1 MYKFK
6 ARQAIFSHEFFL
18 PFGGKLNPN
27 NQWCKLAELIDW
39 GTLEDRYTSNFKN
52 INVGQEA
59 HSVRMAVGSL
69 IIQNRKTL
77 SDRETIQDITENP
90 YMQYFIGLE
99 AFTDKAP
106 FDPSMMVHFRKR
118 LGKDIINEIN
128 EMIANPKQDVFDD
141 KPPQD
146 KGTPAGETD
155 KIKADTPEVNQGK
168 LILDATCAPADIH
181 YPTDIWLLNNVR
193 EALEEIIDVLHTPH
207 IGNLMKP
214 RTYRETAHKDFLN
227 ISKSKRPKAN
237 QIRKAIRK
245 QLNYIKR
252 DFRII
257 EDLVKSSPLELLS
270 NKQYQN
276 LLVAREIYRQ
286 QKQMFRDKTHQ
297 IEDRIV
303 SLHMPF
309 IRPIVRGKT
318 NAPVEFGAKLAISIV
333 NGYAYMEHLSFDNF
347 NEGTTLIE
355 SIENFKRRFGHYP
368 EAVLADKIYRNRDNI
383 AYCKKYNIRFS
394 GPPLG
399 RPVKDTELL
408 RQQYHQ
414 ERQDSGERNA
424 VEGKFGE
431 GKRFYGLNRIMARL
445 QSTTETVIAMQLLV
459 MNLEKRLRSLFVRI
473 FKVLFKQCFR
483 LINLYSIWI
492 LAADFI

>member
-6 ARQAIFSHEFFL
+6 AQQTIFPHEFFL

-27 NQWCKLAELIDW
+27 NQWCKLAGLIDW
-39 GTLEDRYTSNFKN
+39 ATLEGRYAKNFKDV
-52 INVGQEA
+52 NVGQEA
-59 HSVRMAVGSL
+59 LSVRVAVGSL

-77 SDRETIQDITENP
+77 SDRATVQEITENP

-99 AFTDKAP
+99 AFTDKEP

-118 LGKDIINEIN
+118 LSKDIINEIN
-128 EMIANPKQDVFDD
+128 EMIANPKDEDSD
-141 KPPQD
+141 SKPPQD
-146 KGTPAGETD
+146 KGTPAGKTD
-155 KIKADTPEVNQGK
+155 KVKADTTEANQGK

-181 YPTDIWLLNNVR
+181 YPTDIWLLNNAR
-193 EALEEIIDVLHTPH
+193 EALEEIIDVLHKPH
-207 IGNLMKP
+207 IGNLKKP

-227 ISKSKRPKAN
+227 ISKSKRPKAK

-252 DFRII
+252 DFKIV
-257 EDLVKSSPLELLS
+257 EDLVEISPLELLS

-276 LLVAREIYRQ
+276 LLVAHEIYRQ
-286 QKQMFRDKTHQ
+286 QRQMFRDKTHQ
-297 IEDRIV
+297 VEDRIV

-347 NEGTTLIE
+347 NEGTTLIA
-355 SIENFKRRFGHYP
+355 SVENFKQRFGHYP
-368 EAVLADKIYRNRDNI
+368 DAVLADKIYRNRDNL
-383 AYCKKYNIRFS
+383 AYCKKNHIRLS

-399 RPVKDTELL
+399 RPTKDRELL
-408 RQQYHQ
+408 RQQYRQ
-414 ERQDSGERNA
+414 ERLDSGLRNA

-445 QSTTETVIAMQLLV
+445 QSTTGTVIAMQLLV
-459 MNLEKRLRSLFVRI
+459 MNLEKRLRSLFVQI
-473 FKVLFKQCFR
+473 FKVLLKQCFEFTQPNN
-483 LINLYSIWI
+483 I
-492 LAADFI
+492 

>member
-6 ARQAIFSHEFFL
+6 ARQAIFPHEFFL
-18 PFGGKLNPN
+18 PFGGKLNPH

-39 GTLEDRYTSNFKN
+39 GALEDRYARNFKDV
-52 INVGQEA
+52 NVGQKA
-59 HSVRMAVGSL
+59 HSIRIAVGSL

-77 SDRETIQDITENP
+77 SDRDTVQEITENP

-99 AFTDKAP
+99 AFTEKAP

-118 LGKDIINEIN
+118 LGKDIINKIN
-128 EMIANPKQDVFDD
+128 DMIANPKPDD
-141 KPPQD
+141 YDNKPPQD
-146 KGTPAGETD
+146 KGTPAGKTD
-155 KIKADTPEVNQGK
+155 KVKTNTSQTKQGK

-181 YPTDIWLLNNVR
+181 YPTDIWLLNSTR
-193 EALEEIIDVLHTPH
+193 EALEEIIDVLHKPH
-207 IGNLMKP
+207 IGNLKKP

-227 ISKSKRPKAN
+227 ISKSKRPKAM

-245 QLNYIKR
+245 QLGYIKR
-252 DFRII
+252 DFRIVK
-257 EDLVKSSPLELLS
+257 DLVEISPLRLLS

-276 LLVAREIYRQ
+276 LLVAHEIYRQ
-286 QKQMFRDKTHQ
+286 QRHMFRNKSHQ
-297 IEDRIV
+297 VEDRIV

-333 NGYAYMEHLSFDNF
+333 NGYCYMEHLSFDNF
-347 NEGTTLIE
+347 NEGTTLIAAVK
-355 SIENFKRRFGHYP
+355 NFKQRFGHYP

-383 AYCKKYNIRFS
+383 AYCKKKEIRLS

-399 RPVKDTELL
+399 RPAKDPEIL
-408 RQQYHQ
+408 RNQYRQ
-414 ERQDSGERNA
+414 ERQDSGIRNA

-431 GKRFYGLNRIMARL
+431 AKRFYGLNRIMARL
-445 QSTTETVIAMQLLV
+445 QSTSETVIAMQLLV
-459 MNLEKRLRSLFVRI
+459 MNLEKRLRSLFVQI
-473 FKVLFKQCFR
+473 FKVLLKQCFR
-483 LINLYSIWI
+483 FIHPHNIWI
-492 LAADFI
+492 LSC